1 MGRRIPFADNNNHN
15 LLLLIHPFL
24 YYSFLAATLAAS
36 IVIISA
42 LCGVRSR
49 KKPSSPPPSDHLHTT
64 KHYDA
69 GSPPTNESGNR
80 SNEIPVPPAMQQQS
94 KESGSTSNMRKANNS
109 EHGSSFSLRKGPR
122 NLSVSKSGDLKENG
136 RKKEKLKAE
145 ESVWMKT
152 IILGEKC
159 VPDEE
164 DNAVI
169 YEGKGKKISAYH
181 PRNSS
186 SFSISKQLSSIS
198 QELSPDSSHQNDL

>member
-1 MGRRIPFADNNNHN
+1 MGRRIPVADNNHN
-15 LLLLIHPFL
+15 LLLLIHPLL

-36 IVIISA
+36 IVIIAA

-64 KHYDA
+64 KHLDA
-69 GSPPTNESGNR
+69 GSPPTNESGNK
-80 SNEIPVPPAMQQQS
+80 SNEIPLPPAMQQP
-94 KESGSTSNMRKANNS
+94 KESAGSTSNMRKANS
-109 EHGSSFSLRKGPR
+109 EHRSLSSLKKGPR
-122 NLSVSKSGDLKENG
+122 NLSVSKSGDLKEDG
-136 RKKEKLKAE
+136 RKKEKLKPE

-198 QELSPDSSHQNDL
+198 QDLSPDSNPQNDV